1 MSVRVYQL
9 AKQLGIDN
17 KRMIQLLRERGL
29 DVSSPSNSIPT
40 IYADALIEEVG
51 DKKLILEND
60 QQKQCFCGVVVQA
73 DQVLGREHQVHQA
86 DRREHAGL
94 LEEKDHIGHQS
105 RSADRDRFRKND
117 PAGD

>member
-29 DVSSPSNSIPT
+29 DVRSPSNSIPT

-60 QQKQCFCGVVVQA
+60 Q
-73 DQVLGREHQVHQA
+73 
-86 DRREHAGL
+86 
-94 LEEKDHIGHQS
+94 
-105 RSADRDRFRKND
+105 RKNQQSS
-117 PAGD
+117 AR

>member
-29 DVSSPSNSIPT
+29 DVRSASNSIPT

-60 QQKQCFCGVVVQA
+60 QKEESTENLESAESAAINNPAQDNKQKDKETETKIKEA
-73 DQVLGREHQVHQA
+73 ETKT
-86 DRREHAGL
+86 
-94 LEEKDHIGHQS
+94 EE
-105 RSADRDRFRKND
+105 
-117 PAGD
+117 